1 MGGENCNRAT
11 AKVGTHGFT
20 SGMCAPRDGRPT
32 KPWQTFSVG
41 IFQWVAKH
49 PGLDTV
55 KKSAAQVRVS
65 GSVGNPEAVYAKAR
79 AIVAELDA
87 GTYSGPTR
95 VSL

>member
-1 MGGENCNRAT
+1 MGGENCDRAT

-20 SGMCAPRDGRPT
+20 AGKCSPSETGTPGT
-32 KPWQTFSVG
+32 WQTFSVG
-41 IFQWVAKH
+41 IFQWVAGGKA
-49 PGLDTV
+49 PR
-55 KKSAAQVRVS
+55 KSAAQVRVS

-79 AIVAELDA
+79 AIAAELDA